1 MGSHFRKKVVL
12 REMWWDLKKKT
23 SRCEGKWTCRKTTVK
38 GGSLALRGAASAFA
52 MGHRNP
58 RESFIFR
65 GDDTLLKG
73 LEPSFFQ
80 WFCSP
85 KVEDMEDTPGCKMR
99 GSAR

>member
-1 MGSHFRKKVVL
+1 
-12 REMWWDLKKKT
+12 MWWDLKKKT

-58 RESFIFR
+58 RESFMFR